1 MTNYYSPAVVQQPIP
16 RDDMT
21 ELEYL
26 ILAAVF
32 TAVHDVS
39 DVYLFAED
47 HVADTIC
54 LDAALLRAA
63 LDDPRAKGTSA
74 ATHILDRY
82 CNEILSED
90 DIDID
95 ISEGWWETILQ
106 DIIRRSATLDHLSIV
121 TSFTCDK
128 MRSDGFGGMATLIS
142 ATNSRSVST
151 HDMLQRFMAEAADAG
166 EIKPEPLTALQAES
180 ALKYADLHRSSE
192 IQACMKRLHDLGC
205 AVVVF
210 TRQELGETT
219 PIQKFESHLIEQGWP
234 FIETH
239 KHADEEP
246 RVPSA

>member
-26 ILAAVF
+26 VLAEVF

-54 LDAALLRAA
+54 LDSAQLRAA
-63 LDDPRAKGTSA
+63 LDDPRAKGTTA
-74 ATHILDRY
+74 ATQILDRY
-82 CNEILSED
+82 SDEIFSDD

-106 DIIRRSATLDHLSIV
+106 DIIRRSATPDHLSIV

-128 MRSDGFGGMATLIS
+128 MRADGFGGMATLIT

-151 HDMLQRFMAEAADAG
+151 HDMLQRFMIEAAQAG
-166 EIKPEPLTALQAES
+166 EIKPESLTALQAES
-180 ALKYADLHRSSE
+180 ILKYANLHRSNE
-192 IQACMKRLHDLGC
+192 IQTCMKRLHDLGC

-219 PIQKFESHLIEQGWP
+219 PIHKFESHLIEQGWP
-234 FIETH
+234 FIEAC
-239 KHADEEP
+239 KRDEQPPVP
-246 RVPSA
+246 RA